1 MESSHRNAVL
11 KDLEHINYVIRST
24 VIVQVI
30 YYYSIHVAYYILYN
44 NTPGLTDPS
53 LLPYDGDF
61 TLIGTDGS
69 MHLIE
74 FQSHLGSYQMTQT
87 TIERDGTTTLLS
99 ETVTPTAHSGTYTIQ
114 PCRYNL
120 NIRMHHRYKVAY
132 LAVNGK
138 KVIQLNAKSVTVQAE
153 DRVTYSNNTVN
164 ITGTNEYSSS
174 NITVLWYYDTFCF
187 YPFTS
192 RKSEP
197 LFGPGTLFVGNRLG
211 LYSTSSK
218 LSEKI
223 QSLTQSLTQSEPSIT
238 RGGSVTEHRN
248 EQDWKQGSVSVTEHR
263 NEQDWKQGSVKKGSP
278 YTSKKR
284 VRRQTAAWTVS
295 EWSEVRD
302 MIEISISGTACCS
315 GQYNNISLPPPPPP
329 PPSPYSAQ
337 QPVGVG

>member
-1 MESSHRNAVL
+1 M
-11 KDLEHINYVIRST
+11 
-24 VIVQVI
+24 
-30 YYYSIHVAYYILYN
+30 AYYILYN
-44 NTPGLTDPS
+44 NTPGLADPS
-53 LLPYDGDF
+53 LLPYDGDY

-69 MHLIE
+69 IHLIE
-74 FQSHLGSYQMTQT
+74 FQSHLGRYQMTQT

-99 ETVTPTAHSGTYTIQ
+99 ETVTPTAHSGTYTVQ

-120 NIRMHHRYKVAY
+120 NVRMHHRYKVAY

-164 ITGTNEYSSS
+164 ITGVNEYSSS

-187 YPFTS
+187 YPFVS

-211 LYSTSSK
+211 LYCTSSK

-223 QSLTQSLTQSEPSIT
+223 QSLTQSLTQQSEPSIT
-238 RGGSVTEHRN
+238 RGESVTEHRN
-248 EQDWKQGSVSVTEHR
+248 EQDWKQGSM
-263 NEQDWKQGSVKKGSP
+263 KKGSP

-315 GQYNNISLPPPPPP
+315 GQYNIFLSP
-329 PPSPYSAQ
+329 PYSAQ
-337 QPVGVG
+337 QPVEVG